1 MNKIKTPFIALMLC
15 LPLVAQAATGQE
27 SASAEIKRE
36 MANSRA
42 EVRAEMNTARAE
54 LETENLSLGNSF
66 NIGKRSQAKPSDKN
80 LPDAHITPAGELV
93 IDGKTVATNAQQRRL
108 LLDYRGQVLSVARAG
123 IDVGEKAAM
132 AALQATDV
140 SLFSLIVG
148 GMTGGLERRIETLV
162 KDHVEPMVTQI
173 CQQLPDVL
181 VSQQALAASV
191 PQFQPYANLDQEDI
205 DNCDSELRHD
215 IAQH

>member
-1 MNKIKTPFIALMLC
+1 MNKIKTPLIALMLC
-15 LPLVAQAATGQE
+15 LPLAAQATSQPE
-27 SASAEIKRE
+27 SVSAEIKRE
-36 MANSRA
+36 MASSRA
-42 EVRAEMNTARAE
+42 ELRTEMDTARAE

-66 NIGKRSQAKPSDKN
+66 NIGKRSHAKSSDSN

-93 IDGKTVATNAQQRRL
+93 IDGKTVATTAQQRRL
-108 LLDYRGQVLSVARAG
+108 LLDYRGKVLSMAKAG

-148 GMTGGLERRIETLV
+148 GLTGGLERRVETLV
-162 KDHVEPMVTQI
+162 KEHVEPMVTQI
-173 CQQLPDVL
+173 CQRLPEVL
-181 VSQQALAASV
+181 VSQQALATSV

-205 DNCDSELRHD
+205 DRCDSELRHD

>member
-1 MNKIKTPFIALMLC
+1 MNKIKTPLIALLLC
-15 LPLVAQAATGQE
+15 LPLAAQANPP
-27 SASAEIKRE
+27 SAGVNAEIKRE
-36 MANSRA
+36 MANSRD
-42 EVRAEMNTARAE
+42 EVRAEMATARAE

-66 NIGKRSQAKPSDKN
+66 NIGKRSQAKSSNKD

-93 IDGKTVATNAQQRRL
+93 IDGKTVATNAQQRQL
-108 LLDYRGQVLSVARAG
+108 LLDYRGQVLGIAKAG

-140 SLFSLIVG
+140 SIFSLIVG
-148 GMTGGLERRIETLV
+148 GLTGGLERRVETLV
-162 KDHVEPMVTQI
+162 KEHIEPMVSQI
-173 CQQLPDVL
+173 CQRLPAVL
-181 VSQQALAASV
+181 VSQQALATSI

-205 DNCDSELRHD
+205 DSCDSELRHT

>member
-1 MNKIKTPFIALMLC
+1 MNKIKTPLIALMLC
-15 LPLVAQAATGQE
+15 LPLAAQAAPAQE
-27 SASAEIKRE
+27 SVSAEIKRE
-36 MANSRA
+36 MASSRA
-42 EVRAEMNTARAE
+42 EVHAELNTARAE
-54 LETENLSLGNSF
+54 LETENLSLGSSF
-66 NIGKRSQAKPSDKN
+66 NIGKRSQAKSPDKN

-93 IDGKTVATNAQQRRL
+93 IDGKTVATDAQQRRL
-108 LLDYRGQVLSVARAG
+108 LLDYRGQVLSMARAG

-148 GMTGGLERRIETLV
+148 GLTGSIERRVETLV
-162 KDHVEPMVTQI
+162 KEHVEPMVAQI
-173 CQQLPDVL
+173 CQRLPAVL
-181 VSQQALAASV
+181 VSQQALASSV

-205 DNCDSELRHD
+205 DSCDSELRRD